1 MSETLSKLVKS
12 KAPFILVVAAVF
24 FVYQLILLARSIPA
38 DIQIAV
44 RVFEQVSSSGSLSPL
59 FWLGSEL
66 TGEVGVILRFI
77 GACFFLVFAAT
88 LVVKKALSW
97 SLLRKSV
104 LLEGLYYI
112 FNVPFII
119 YLIARPNGSIAT
131 LGAAVSYTA
140 QLLLVT
146 PIFLMLYLKLKGK
159 SFDASSVVKWAAAAI
174 VGFTFALWVKHFA
187 LAIYALPLVFNDA
200 FFVVGFVNSVLTL
213 LIAGLLMIVAF
224 MPLLKKRS
232 VVFNAKLFGVALI
245 LMGLYAV
252 VFVFIAWARE
262 DYMDWINLIDWWVI
276 VMPVLGAGLLI
287 KDKIS

>member
-1 MSETLSKLVKS
+1 MSKLVKS
-12 KAPFILVVAAVF
+12 KALFILAVVAAF
-24 FVYQLILLARSIPA
+24 FVYQLLIFANSFKA
-38 DIQIAV
+38 DYDIAV
-44 RVFEQVSSSGSLSPL
+44 RVFEQISSNGSLSYL
-59 FWLGSEL
+59 TWLISEL
-66 TGEVGVILRFI
+66 VGEIGVIIRFA
-77 GACFFLVFAAT
+77 GACFTLAFASLLAW
-88 LVVKKALSW
+88 KKEFSF
-97 SLLRKSV
+97 SLLRKGI
-104 LLEGLYYI
+104 LLEGVYYL

-119 YLIARPNGSIAT
+119 YLLRPNGSIAT
-131 LGAAVSYTA
+131 NGAAISYLT

-146 PIFLMLYLKLKGK
+146 PIFLMLYFKLKRRD
-159 SFDASSVVKWAAAAI
+159 FEPLSVAKWVAVAI

-187 LAIYALPLVFNDA
+187 LAIYALPLVFDDA

-232 VVFNAKLFGVALI
+232 VVFNARLFGVALI